1 MNIIEQGIEQGFIK
15 FDEEKKN
22 IYYIHQNDKRRN
34 YNNPEEQVQAEAYL
48 KLIFSYGYPAERIKQ
63 FVNVTMGSSVREV
76 DIIVYNDDEC
86 TQPLVVVECKKEEV
100 SELEFEQA
108 IKQASSY
115 AYALSG
121 TVKYLWV
128 TSKIKNESFL
138 VDKDSDIIQTIPDIP
153 RYGISE
159 IQKYKYAKGG
169 RKENEEPGSDEV
181 KQKYFELETVS
192 EEDLTKAFKQAHNSL
207 WAGGQLNPSEAFDEL
222 DKLIF
227 CKIWDERKPRKME
240 NRMIF
245 KFSTSPFLKTQQRNN
260 ARKLS
265 KKLLMTFTKGF

>member
-34 YNNPEEQVQAEAYL
+34 YNNPEEQVQSEAYL

-63 FVNVTMGSSVREV
+63 FVNVTMGTSVREV

-169 RKENEEPGSDEV
+169 RKENEEPGTDEV

-227 CKIWDERKPRKME
+227 CKIWDERKPRKNGE
-240 NRMIF
+240 PYDF
-245 KFSTSPFLKTQQRNN
+245 
-260 ARKLS
+260 
-265 KKLLMTFTKGF
+265 